1 MAAHEEIFDNPT
13 AWVAR
18 HIHTY
23 VESDGKKGHRFY
35 GHDALLLTT
44 RGRRSGKLRRTALY
58 YGEDGGRYVLVAS
71 DGGAPHDPAWCLNL
85 VAHPAVVVQVR
96 GETFAAL
103 AHRASPDERPRL
115 WELMTAI
122 FPKYAAYQRKAG
134 REIPVVVVERVG
146 TG

>member
-1 MAAHEEIFDNPT
+1 MEISDNPT
-13 AWVAR
+13 DWVAR
-18 HIHTY
+18 HIRSY

-44 RGRRSGKLRRTALY
+44 RGRKSGKLRRTALY

-71 DGGAPHDPAWCLNL
+71 DGGAPHDPAWYLNL
-85 VAHPAVVVQVR
+85 VANPAVVVQVR
-96 GETFAAL
+96 DEAFAAI

-122 FPKYAAYQRKAG
+122 FPRYAAYQKKAD
-134 REIPVVVVERVG
+134 REIPVVVVERV
-146 TG
+146 